1 MTRPRVLIAGAGV
14 AGLEALMAL
23 RALAGDRADITI
35 VAPETKFVNRSMA
48 VDRLSRPPRGW
59 GLRLERVVTELD
71 ARWYRGAV
79 DRVVPEGRLA
89 VTGSGHELPYD
100 HLVLAVG
107 AHPEREWHAA
117 GVLTYHG
124 RRDNPEYRVLVRQLR
139 AGRVGKVAFVKPDG
153 PSWPLP
159 LYELALMT
167 AGECPAVELTLV
179 TPEKEPLGIFGARAS
194 AVVRRLLD
202 ERGVALRTSSR
213 GVPSRPGRL
222 HISPGGERLP
232 VDRIVALPRLAG
244 PRLRGVPCDHGGFI
258 ETDPYGRVAGLDG
271 VFAAG
276 DATAS
281 PIKQGG
287 LAAQQADAVAATI
300 ARSLGA
306 DVTAQPFRPVLR
318 GRLLTGGPSRY
329 LRAGAGDSTVS
340 EQALWWPPNR
350 LCGRYLAPYL
360 SSQVGF
366 ATDVM
371 PADEQSVP
379 VAVSLGHAPPNELSE
394 LVDLAHVRD
403 EPRASLSSTEPK
415 EASA

>member
-1 MTRPRVLIAGAGV
+1 
-14 AGLEALMAL
+14 
-23 RALAGDRADITI
+23 
-35 VAPETKFVNRSMA
+35 
-48 VDRLSRPPRGW
+48 
-59 GLRLERVVTELD
+59 
-71 ARWYRGAV
+71 
-79 DRVVPEGRLA
+79 
-89 VTGSGHELPYD
+89 
-100 HLVLAVG
+100 
-107 AHPEREWHAA
+107 
-117 GVLTYHG
+117 
-124 RRDNPEYRVLVRQLR
+124 
-139 AGRVGKVAFVKPDG
+139 
-153 PSWPLP
+153 
-159 LYELALMT
+159 
-167 AGECPAVELTLV
+167 
-179 TPEKEPLGIFGARAS
+179 
-194 AVVRRLLD
+194 
-202 ERGVALRTSSR
+202 
-213 GVPSRPGRL
+213 
-222 HISPGGERLP
+222 
-232 VDRIVALPRLAG
+232 
-244 PRLRGVPCDHGGFI
+244 VPCDHGGFI

-276 DATAS
+276 DATAF